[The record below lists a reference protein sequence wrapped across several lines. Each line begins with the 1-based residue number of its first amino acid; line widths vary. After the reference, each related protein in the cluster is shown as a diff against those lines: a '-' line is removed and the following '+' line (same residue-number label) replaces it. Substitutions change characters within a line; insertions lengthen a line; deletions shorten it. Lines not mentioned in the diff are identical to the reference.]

1 MRALH
6 YPPQTSSDDDLIVGF
21 GASTDFQ
28 CFTIFR
34 CSSHSGVKLGDS
46 TMDKCTA
53 NSVNIGH
60 LEGIQIAQLIVPSI
74 GDQFARWTMC
84 CFMHTDDIT
93 LFRQY

>member
-1 MRALH
+1 
-6 YPPQTSSDDDLIVGF
+6 
-21 GASTDFQ
+21 
-28 CFTIFR
+28 
-34 CSSHSGVKLGDS
+34 
-46 TMDKCTA
+46 MDKCTA

-93 LFRQY
+93 LFRYNMTIVPINAYSTTP